1 MKNLLDLIRN
11 LFYFCG
17 KDTQYFF
24 NVMFW
29 LVMSRTLA
37 CSFYALLISEQQ
49 HGPSKNGHVLV
60 GFEIS
65 LSPLL
70 YGRGG
75 EVVCNETG
83 KLSDRDR
90 LRMFTYHLTT
100 SIL

>member
-1 MKNLLDLIRN
+1 M
-11 LFYFCG
+11 G
-17 KDTQYFF
+17 
-24 NVMFW
+24 W
-29 LVMSRTLA
+29 LVMSRTLV
-37 CSFYALLISEQQ
+37 CPFSALLISEQQ
-49 HGPSKNGHVLV
+49 HSPSKKGMAMY

-70 YGRGG
+70 YGGGG
-75 EVVCNETG
+75 EGVCNETG